1 MFYLIIWSTP
11 TKFMEEIRLK
21 FLIAILEFLKILAV
35 K

>member
-11 TKFMEEIRLK
+11 TKFMEIRLK